1 MRGGKIYLTKF
12 PKGVWVRMEKYD
24 GAPFTQ
30 LLQGQCSTLLPADT
44 QHLVFIEPRAS
55 DPFVFRE
62 FTVIRIACLYHM
74 RELSLQPLA
83 KEERCATV
91 SSLTVA
97 DKKVALI
104 RKKMM
109 TGGWTST

>member
-1 MRGGKIYLTKF
+1 MKF
-12 PKGVWVRMEKYD
+12 PKGIWVRMEKYD
-24 GAPFTQ
+24 GAPFTK

-62 FTVIRIACLYHM
+62 FTVTRTGLPIYHM
-74 RELSLQPLA
+74 REQSLQPLA